1 MRFYYSVFNVLFIA
15 IFFFCTG
22 SILAASGTLRGFVS
36 DSTNGEAIAYANIVI
51 KGFGKGAPS
60 DTRGYYFIPKIPA
73 GKQTVVISIV
83 GYHSKEIP
91 VTIIADEIVQ
101 LDIKLVP
108 ASIEITGLSVYGK
121 KAARENETD
130 LGLQKISIREIQ
142 MRPSGIESD
151 IFRALKTAPGV
162 SSTGDVTSRY
172 YVRGGGSDQNLIVLN
187 GATVYNPYHALGIFS
202 VIDPEMI
209 SMMEFYKGG
218 FAPEYG
224 ARLSSILNL
233 VTKDGN
239 KNEYHATASGSF
251 LAGKLAVEG
260 PIPNGSF
267 IVTGRKSYYADALK
281 KFLRSNEAPFDFY
294 DLSAK
299 VNYSNQ
305 DFLKN
310 SKFTFHT
317 FLSNDQV
324 KNNDPL
330 KEDYKVANN
339 IFGLNWYQIWGS
351 PLFSTISLSYSGF
364 EAEVFPNLSN
374 SKPRRNKLTDISSN
388 WNFTYIY
395 QSKDELNF
403 GVQNT
408 YLKSELAMEN
418 LYGQKDNFSMKG
430 GEMRG
435 YANYKFYRYE
445 KIGLDIG
452 MRVNLASISQ
462 KGPFLFEPRVNFT
475 YMPNPTLSLKAV
487 VGRYSQEVATLS
499 NENELISI
507 FEPWVI
513 FPSNL
518 RPSEATHVIVG
529 IQSYLNEYFS
539 MEMEAYYKD
548 LTNLFDINDKQNA
561 VGGYDYVN
569 VDGEAYGGE
578 FSAKIQSTDFFF
590 NASYS
595 LGWAYKYK
603 GDTKYFPRYDVRH
616 SVNILFDYNL
626 GNGWFA
632 SSNWTFS
639 TGMPFTPI
647 AGYYNRME
655 IYNPWGDY
663 MSEKFKSVIYWG
675 GKNVSRLPVY
685 HRLDLS
691 VTKKFRLGFA
701 DITLGASVVNV
712 YDRKNIY
719 YFDKDTGEKV
729 YMLPVLPSASV
740 KVEL

>member
-1 MRFYYSVFNVLFIA
+1 MRFCHYYLKSLIIVFLFM
-15 IFFFCTG
+15 
-22 SILAASGTLRGFVS
+22 AAGHAYASTGTLRGFVT
-36 DSTNGEAIAYANIVI
+36 DSTNGEAIAYANVIV
-51 KGFGKGAPS
+51 KGSQKGAPS

-73 GKQTVVISIV
+73 GKQIIIVSIV
-83 GYHSKEIP
+83 GYHKKEIQ
-91 VTIIADEIVQ
+91 VNIVADEIVH
-101 LDIKLVP
+101 LDIKLIPTSV
-108 ASIEITGLSVYGK
+108 ELTGLSIYGK

-151 IFRALKTAPGV
+151 IFRALKSAPGV

-172 YVRGGGSDQNLIVLN
+172 YVRGGGSDQNLILLN
-187 GATVYNPYHALGIFS
+187 GAVVYNPYHALGIFS

-239 KNEYHATASGSF
+239 KNEYHASASGSF
-251 LAGKLAVEG
+251 LAGKVAVEG

-299 VNYSNQ
+299 VNYSNH
-305 DFLKN
+305 DFLEN
-310 SKFTFHT
+310 SKFTVHT
-317 FLSNDQV
+317 FISNDQV
-324 KNNDPL
+324 KNDDPL

-339 IFGLNWYQIWGS
+339 IYGLNWYQIWGS

-364 EAEVFPNLSN
+364 NAEVFPNLSN
-374 SKPRRNKLTDISSN
+374 SKPRKNKLTDISSN

-403 GVQNT
+403 GLQNT
-408 YLKSELAMEN
+408 YLKSELDLEN
-418 LYGQKDNFSMKG
+418 IYGQKDSFTMKG

-445 KIGLDIG
+445 NIGLDLG
-452 MRVNLASISQ
+452 MRVNFASISQ
-462 KGPFLFEPRVNFT
+462 KGPFLLEPRVNFT
-475 YMPNPTLSLKAV
+475 YMPYPALSLKAV
-487 VGRYSQEVATLS
+487 IGRYSQEVATLS

-518 RPSEATHVIVG
+518 RPSEATHIIVG
-529 IQSYLNEYFS
+529 VQSYLSDKISFEA
-539 MEMEAYYKD
+539 EAYYKD
-548 LTNLFDINDKQNA
+548 LSNLFDINDQQNA
-561 VGGYDYVN
+561 LGGYDYVN

-578 FSAKIQSTDFFF
+578 FAAKIQSSDFFF

-603 GDTKYFPRYDVRH
+603 GNTKYFPRYDVRH
-616 SVNILFDYNL
+616 SVNILFDYDF
-626 GNGWFA
+626 GSGWFA

-647 AGYYNRME
+647 AGYYNRMD
-655 IYNPWGDY
+655 INDPWGDFLN
-663 MSEKFKSVIYWG
+663 EKYKSVIYWG
-675 GKNVSRLPVY
+675 GKNIKRLPVY
-685 HRLDLS
+685 HRLDIS
-691 VTKKFRLGFA
+691 VTKKFHVGFA
-701 DITLGASVVNV
+701 DITVGASVVNA

-729 YMLPVLPSASV
+729 YMLPILPSASV
-740 KVEL
+740 KVEF

>member
-1 MRFYYSVFNVLFIA
+1 MRFYSAVSMVFIFVLFG
-15 IFFFCTG
+15 IF
-22 SILAASGTLRGFVS
+22 SLHAAPGTLRGFIT
-36 DSTNGEAIAYANIVI
+36 DSTNGEAVAYANIII
-51 KGFGKGAPS
+51 KGLQKGAPS

-73 GKQTVVISIV
+73 GKHTVIVSIV
-83 GYHSKEIP
+83 GYQKKEVP
-91 VTIIADEIVQ
+91 VEIVADELTQ
-101 LDIKLVP
+101 LDIKLIPTSV
-108 ASIEITGLSVYGK
+108 ELTGLSIYGK
-121 KAARENETD
+121 KGARENETD

-151 IFRALKTAPGV
+151 IFRALKTTPGV

-172 YVRGGGSDQNLIVLN
+172 YVRGGGSDQNLILLN
-187 GATVYNPYHALGIFS
+187 GAVVYNPYHALGIFS

-251 LAGKLAVEG
+251 LAGKVAVEG
-260 PIPNGSF
+260 PIPDGSF

-281 KFLRSNEAPFDFY
+281 KFLHNNDAPFDFY

-305 DFLKN
+305 NFLKN
-310 SKFTFHT
+310 SKFTVHT
-317 FLSNDQV
+317 FISNDQM
-324 KNNDPL
+324 KNDDPL
-330 KEDYKVANN
+330 KEDYEVKNN
-339 IFGLNWYQIWGS
+339 IYGVNWYQVWGS

-364 EAEVFPNLSN
+364 EAEIFPKLSS
-374 SKPRRNKLTDISSN
+374 SKPRRNKLSDISSN
-388 WNFTYIY
+388 WNFTYLY

-403 GVQNT
+403 GLQNT
-408 YLKSELAMEN
+408 YLKSDLIMEN

-445 KIGLDIG
+445 KIGLDLG

-487 VGRYSQEVATLS
+487 IGRYSQEVATLS

-518 RPSEATHVIVG
+518 KPSEATHIIVG
-529 IQSYLNEYFS
+529 VQSYISDRIS
-539 MEMEAYYKD
+539 MELEAYYKD
-548 LTNLFDINDKQNA
+548 LTNLFDVNDKQNA
-561 VGGYDYVN
+561 LGSYDYIN

-578 FSAKIQSTDFFF
+578 FSAKIQESDFFF

-603 GDTKYFPRYDVRH
+603 DNAKYFPRYDVRH
-616 SVNILFDYNL
+616 TVNILFDYNF
-626 GNGWFA
+626 GDGWIA
-632 SSNWTFS
+632 SSNWTFC

-647 AGYYNRME
+647 AGYYNRLE
-655 IYNPWGDY
+655 INDPWGDY
-663 MSEKFKSVIYWG
+663 MSEKYKSVIYWG
-675 GKNVSRLPVY
+675 EKNVKRLPVY

-691 VTKKFRLGFA
+691 INKKFHLRIA
-701 DITLGASVVNV
+701 DVTVGASIVNV

-729 YMLPVLPSASV
+729 YMLPFLPSASV